1 MTKLQRGLVMEK
13 MKFIYW
19 EMASHDTI
27 DFKKVYVDM
36 ADDLIAGLLLSQ
48 IVYWHLP
55 SKETGK
61 SKLRVEKEGEYWI
74 AKGREDWYDEIRI
87 TAKQYDR
94 AIKILEKKDLVIVK
108 TFKFGLSTMKHVR
121 LNWNHFLAF
130 LEHQLEVNASKEMDS
145 EPYSPMGIP
154 QRVNR
159 ELPKGEIENYPKG
172 KSGITQRSI
181 PSYTEN
187 THIENNI
194 DSFVNN
200 GFAIDEMLECFNVL
214 YSAFAP
220 GRWSKEEWKELTTR
234 LLNDLLDD
242 DGIFRKSDKPAIYL
256 HGCLKQIANHH
267 DLKHGKK
274 KFEPNTKIIPHYDW
288 LGE

>member
-1 MTKLQRGLVMEK
+1 MEK

-19 EMASHDTI
+19 EMASHDSI

-36 ADDLIAGLLLSQ
+36 ADDLIGGLLLSQ

-61 SKLRVEKEGEYWI
+61 TKLRVEKEGEMWI
-74 AKGREDWYDEIRI
+74 AKGREDWHDEIRI
-87 TAKQYDR
+87 SAKQYDR
-94 AIKILEKKDLVIVK
+94 AIKILEQKDLVIVK
-108 TFKFGLSTMKHVR
+108 TFKFNGSPRKHVR

-130 LEHQLEVNASKEMDS
+130 LEYQLEVNARKEMES
-145 EPYSPMGIP
+145 EPYSPMDIP
-154 QRVNR
+154 QRVKTI
-159 ELPKGEIENYPKG
+159 LPKGKNENSPKG
-172 KSGITQRSI
+172 KMDIDLSVKSL
-181 PSYTEN
+181 TEN
-187 THIENNI
+187 TDIDYLSENTNKDI
-194 DSFVNN
+194 KTFVNN
-200 GFAIDEMLECFNVL
+200 GFTIDEMIECTNVL

-234 LLNDLLDD
+234 LLNDLLDE

-256 HGCLKQIANHH
+256 HGCLKQIAHNH
-267 DLKHGKK
+267 DLRHGKK

-288 LGE
+288 LDE